1 MGYVRK
7 DQSTADFETRMHG
20 FTQQDLAR
28 GDDEVKR
35 VCGSCSA
42 KLSPPGVDAVHNEV
56 LALRT
61 SDSPVWMQFWA
72 FWSFWLNMSVFF
84 QRSQYLKAK
93 ISQKGKYTALFQVGY
108 VRKDQSNQEWICM
121 FRHALG
127 VSTSNS
133 TLRVVR

>member
-1 MGYVRK
+1 MFLQNGNYTTLFLVGYVRK

-35 VCGSCSA
+35 VWGSYPA
-42 KLSPPGVDAVHNEV
+42 KLSHPVVDAVHTGV

-61 SDSPVWMQFWA
+61 SVAPVWMQFWA
-72 FWSFWLNMSVFF
+72 LWSFWLNF
-84 QRSQYLKAK
+84 QGSQYLKVK

-108 VRKDQSNQEWICM
+108 VRKDQSNQE
-121 FRHALG
+121 
-127 VSTSNS
+127 
-133 TLRVVR
+133 